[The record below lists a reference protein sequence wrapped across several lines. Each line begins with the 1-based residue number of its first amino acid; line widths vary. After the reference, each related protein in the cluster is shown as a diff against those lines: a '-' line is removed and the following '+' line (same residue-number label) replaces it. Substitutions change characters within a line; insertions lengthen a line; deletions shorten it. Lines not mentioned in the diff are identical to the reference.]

1 MMQSYEN
8 CIGYLKY
15 TGSLV
20 EEGFLDTRKSAKAL
34 LGFDE
39 ALRFFLIQEFPD
51 FKDHEFEIPVKIQ
64 KGSWEALIPDTIE
77 KWLLTGVGVASTTY
91 LTTAAKKMAENDF
104 KDFSFIRLFR
114 EAIKSIQW
122 FIKIGKHVGNL
133 KKKSFER
140 VKWSDGNN
148 EVGIPNEKNEYLY
161 VPKKYLDL
169 YAKTN
174 SNLLAKLADLIEEER
189 CLAIGVVEN
198 GEKIE
203 VRLPYSY
210 KYFFTEEDPEI
221 IFPELEHGLP
231 VELEGSTTRGNEN
244 SNNIGFRYKDHI
256 LTCYPKSGS
265 IVSYKNALFEK
276 CKILGRISR
285 EDKNGN
291 IILSRPNII
300 FHDLIPI
307 AQDNKTLQLF

>member
-1 MMQSYEN
+1 MQSYEN

-77 KWLLTGVGVASTTY
+77 KWLLTGFGVASTTY

-104 KDFSFIRLFR
+104 KDCSFIRFFR

-174 SNLLAKLADLIEEER
+174 SNLLAKLADLIEEE

-198 GEKIE
+198 GEKVE
-203 VRLPYSY
+203 ERLPYSY

-221 IFPELEHGLP
+221 IFPELEHGQP

-244 SNNIGFRYKDHI
+244 SNNIGFRYKEHV

-291 IILSRPNII
+291 ITLRRPNII
-300 FHDLIPI
+300 FHNLIPFN
-307 AQDNKTLQLF
+307 QDNKTLSLF